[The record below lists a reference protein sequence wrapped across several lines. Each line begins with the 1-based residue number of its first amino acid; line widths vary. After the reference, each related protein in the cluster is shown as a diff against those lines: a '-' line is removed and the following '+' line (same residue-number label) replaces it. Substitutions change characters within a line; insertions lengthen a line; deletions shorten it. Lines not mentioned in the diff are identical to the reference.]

1 MGNKDVR
8 SPGEETLEGQGLSI
22 QRMPRNQTR
31 TERSSLHREKVFK
44 MKENWCELYVGK
56 KDALWKNRKFPERNR
71 DK

>member
-1 MGNKDVR
+1 MGRTRRRVIRRTGIKHPKNAKKSYKSR
-8 SPGEETLEGQGLSI
+8 E
-22 QRMPRNQTR
+22 QR
-31 TERSSLHREKVFK
+31 FCK